1 MKTLNRPM
9 FNMGGPIKQGVM
21 HGIREPYAHG
31 TRAALVGNP
40 IFPKDKTGRA
50 HHQNPYVLAGM
61 GISKLAPRVAPHIK
75 RGYQA
80 FKNIFRGTPTG
91 QVPGWSPLTTGQ
103 KIKSW
108 FQTAPGGKYLAGSPE
123 GRLLS
128 GGAGW
133 AGAAGKKLWGGAKSL
148 ASSPLTV
155 GAGAYYGLPW
165 GYKKLFGD
173 DPADAPTPGTGVP
186 GGGDPGMTYTAPGKG
201 KLKELTKAQKDKWAD
216 AQRGKRLDNL
226 LNIMGYD
233 ASKKTAVAD
242 ALIDASK
249 IVSDRGTLDRK
260 NITAELINP
269 IIQATSKRLDKPDQI
284 REAVGLMMAKG
295 EIEKDLYKWKPGTH
309 LKNAQD
315 MADTLNIPLAEALNR
330 VTGKAN
336 TLGEELA
343 ANQTAKRT
351 PLVAS
356 EVEQLTRTWA
366 DKKKKKLQ
374 KTWTATEIKEAGLDK
389 EEAVDI
395 VSKAITG
402 PDDDGLYVV
411 GTEVIEVINGVPKQK
426 W

>member
-1 MKTLNRPM
+1 MRTLNRPM

-80 FKNIFRGTPTG
+80 FKNIFRGSPTVG
-91 QVPGWSPLTTGQ
+91 GGVGKHSYEATRMAPLSNLE
-103 KIKSW
+103 KAKSW
-108 FQTAPGGKYLAGSPE
+108 FGTSTAGKYLAGSPE
-123 GRLLS
+123 GRFLS
-128 GGAGW
+128 GAPGKIGW
-133 AGAAGKKLWGGAKSL
+133 TARKIGSGAKGL
-148 ASSPLTV
+148 AKSPLTV
-155 GAGAYYGLPW
+155 GTGLYYGVPW
-165 GYKKLFGD
+165 AGKKLFGD

-201 KLKELTKAQKDKWAD
+201 ELKELTQAQKDKWAD

-249 IVSDRGTLDRK
+249 IVGDRGTLDRK
-260 NITAELINP
+260 NITSELINP
-269 IIQATSKRLDKPDQI
+269 IIQATSKRLDKPGQI

-295 EIEKDLYKWKPGTH
+295 EIEKDLYKWKPGTA

-315 MADTLNIPLAEALNR
+315 MADTLKIPVEEALRRQSGMPTNVAEDLQQLQILKKGAVLTAPEIEQR
-330 VTGKAN
+330 TRLFAN
-336 TLGEELA
+336 QNDEELKQVISA
-343 ANQTAKRT
+343 D
-351 PLVAS
+351 
-356 EVEQLTRTWA
+356 QL
-366 DKKKKKLQ
+366 KKGGLQ
-374 KTWTATEIKEAGLDK
+374 
-389 EEAVDI
+389 
-395 VSKAITG
+395 
-402 PDDDGLYVV
+402 
-411 GTEVIEVINGVPKQK
+411 
-426 W
+426 